1 MVKTLASH
9 LITAQNAWSSLYKAA
24 LIAGAF
30 WLFASHPGWVWLTV
44 FFAVGLAIYFSSDVR
59 RRMSDIRFAYWG
71 VLVAAAVIVLGGE
84 SSFAALAALGAALAL
99 VTWAK
104 ISYPVAAVLIA
115 AAFSG
120 VGLFTGVAL
129 ISWEA
134 YRGVRLP
141 IGSRTPLI
149 PIACAGMAGLIALQ
163 VGWFARA
170 LPFFGAAGAVLVAM
184 TLAVM
189 RDFLSRSE
197 KSSQIAVLRAVT
209 VFLLALVALFMS
221 AAW

>member
-9 LITAQNAWSSLYKAA
+9 LITAQNAWSSPYKAA

-30 WLFASHPGWVWLTV
+30 WLFASHPGWVWLAV
-44 FFAVGLAIYFSSDVR
+44 LLAVGFAVYRSLGPER
-59 RRMSDIRFAYWG
+59 TQMRFAYWG
-71 VLVAAAVIVLGGE
+71 ALIAASVIVLRGE

-99 VTWAK
+99 VTWTRV
-104 ISYPVAAVLIA
+104 SYPVAAVLIA
-115 AAFSG
+115 AGFSG
-120 VGLFTGVAL
+120 AGLFAGAAL
-129 ISWEA
+129 ISVEA
-134 YRGVRLP
+134 YRREPVLERMALA
-141 IGSRTPLI
+141 L
-149 PIACAGMAGLIALQ
+149 MAGLIALQ

-170 LPFFGAAGAVLVAM
+170 LPFFPAAGAVLVAT

-189 RDFLSRSE
+189 RDFLSRGK
-197 KSSQIAVLRAVT
+197 KSPSIAVLRAVT